1 MLNIIITV
9 FVVMVTTLIAG
20 VFILKNLIYVCGPNE
35 VIVFAGSRTKTSIG
49 ERGYRIIRGGRGMR
63 IPLFETVDRLNLTN
77 MSIEVAV
84 TNAYARG
91 GIPLSVSGVAN
102 IKIASHS
109 PALDNAIERLLGKS
123 HKEIIRIAKETLEG
137 NLRGVLSQLTPEEV
151 NEDKTT
157 FAEKLLE
164 EADHDLEK
172 LGLNL
177 DTLKI
182 QNVTDDRG
190 FLDSIGRIRS
200 ADLIKSAKIS
210 EAESHAQATV
220 REAENTQS
228 ARLAEI
234 SNQKKIVTAEAN
246 RKIQDARTKANAL
259 VAEQRGK
266 IQSQIARAKAD
277 IQVQKA
283 RVEQVRRQ
291 LEANE
296 IEPAKAEMEA
306 NVEQAK
312 GNAAKITEDGKAT
325 VAVLNE
331 MIATWKQG
339 GDSARDIFL
348 MQKLQSVMEAL
359 VSSIENVEVDKI
371 AILPTRENNSNST
384 ATNLMVLNEEVKAT
398 MGVDLAGLLEKFAN
412 KK

>member
-63 IPLFETVDRLNLTN
+63 IPLFESVDRLNLTN